1 MDKWHPEAYQQG
13 VRARL
18 DGKTL
23 RANLHPAGWMQDSFA
38 AGWNDIDNDP
48 AAPKETL
55 ETDVLTQN
63 IARLL
68 YDHSAKITPAEYN
81 ELFDL
86 VWDNYQDLIIGG

>member
-1 MDKWHPEAYQQG
+1 MDKY
-13 VRARL
+13 
-18 DGKTL
+18 
-23 RANLHPAGWMQDSFA
+23 
-38 AGWNDIDNDP
+38 NDP